1 MSLPKPGPMLRT
13 VAADARDR
21 GADRMQR
28 IRAVA
33 WKASIR
39 ASRGGCAWPRRSG
52 RSIAT
57 IGAQEIE
64 RNRSI
69 ASHPATVATAVAVDP
84 GSWKLIRVQVSANE
98 PNGTASR
105 ASYKILHL
113 AKPLL
118 GTLPNA

>member
-1 MSLPKPGPMLRT
+1 MLATAGPIACNASAQSL
-13 VAADARDR
+13 
-21 GADRMQR
+21 
-28 IRAVA
+28 

-84 GSWKLIRVQVSANE
+84 DSWKLIRVQVSENE
-98 PNGTASR
+98 PNGTASG
-105 ASYKILHL
+105 ASYKILYL
-113 AKPLL
+113 AKPPLE
-118 GTLPNA
+118 TRPNA